1 MRVLIA
7 DDEPLAR
14 ERVRGLL
21 AREPDIAIVAEAC
34 NGLEAVEAIRRTTPD
49 VVFLDVQ
56 MPELD
61 GFGVIERIG
70 VQDFPVVIFATA
82 YDEFALRAFEVAAL
96 DYLLKP
102 FDPDRF
108 HQAVERARA
117 QGGRK
122 DALKTELLGLL
133 ESLPTHRRYLE
144 RIVLKSGGRISFLQT
159 EDVDCI
165 EAEGNYVR
173 LCAGSDEHLLR
184 MTLSALEERLD
195 PSRFARIHRST
206 IVNLTRVRELQS
218 SFHGEYAVI
227 LRSGKHLTLSRG
239 YRDKLDDLLA
249 NAPRDPNS
257 RTPGTASGAPER
269 IIARTPDS
277 RPTC

>member
-1 MRVLIA
+1 VRVLIA

-21 AREPDIAIVAEAC
+21 ARESDITIVAEAS

-61 GFGVIERIG
+61 GFGVVERIG
-70 VQDFPVVIFATA
+70 VDDIPVVIFATA

-117 QGGRK
+117 QLCRK
-122 DALKTELLGLL
+122 DALKTELMGLL
-133 ESLPTHRRYLE
+133 ESLPAQRRFLE
-144 RIVLKSGGRISFLQT
+144 RIVVKSGGRISFLPT
-159 EDVDCI
+159 EDLDCV
-165 EAEGNYVR
+165 EAYGNYVR
-173 LCAGSDEHLLR
+173 LCAGADEHLLR

-195 PSRFARIHRST
+195 PERFVRIHRST
-206 IVNLTRVRELQS
+206 IVNITHVRELQS

-227 LRSGKHLTLSRG
+227 LRSGRRVTLSRG
-239 YRDKLDDLLA
+239 YRDKLDGLLA
-249 NAPRDPNS
+249 NVPQEAGP
-257 RTPGTASGAPER
+257 RTPGSAGRTPER
-269 IIARTPDS
+269 VAAPPPDP